1 MMLEELKRELEEIRT
16 ALSDICEDDAL
27 GDGRWVPYNTAEEMY
42 KLAKP
47 CIAKVDRLIEQAEAM
62 PEGWQDV
69 RQAVYHAT
77 DYTGIEYAQK
87 NQITDAVMKELFRLN
102 LVQPPAKQGA

>member
-1 MMLEELKRELEEIRT
+1 
-16 ALSDICEDDAL
+16 
-27 GDGRWVPYNTAEEMY
+27 
-42 KLAKP
+42 
-47 CIAKVDRLIEQAEAM
+47 
-62 PEGWQDV
+62 
-69 RQAVYHAT
+69 VYHAT